1 MKSNQITIDVDSG
14 NERTFQVKSHKAGE
28 VMGFPN
34 SEKVDGPH
42 YKHKVFVTDREVTKS
57 FYFYGSIKDYE
68 EGKDKLDRDDL
79 LHAFGCFLDDAI
91 SGDMSIE
98 DFTSEFGYEIDDF
111 INGRIQRIHKAC
123 QKALEKINDFGIF
136 TSEVYDIANTF
147 REDYEI

>member
-68 EGKDKLDRDDL
+68 EGKEWFLRFARLDGKDHD
-79 LHAFGCFLDDAI
+79 
-91 SGDMSIE
+91 
-98 DFTSEFGYEIDDF
+98 
-111 INGRIQRIHKAC
+111 
-123 QKALEKINDFGIF
+123 EKKGSKN
-136 TSEVYDIANTF
+136 
-147 REDYEI
+147 R